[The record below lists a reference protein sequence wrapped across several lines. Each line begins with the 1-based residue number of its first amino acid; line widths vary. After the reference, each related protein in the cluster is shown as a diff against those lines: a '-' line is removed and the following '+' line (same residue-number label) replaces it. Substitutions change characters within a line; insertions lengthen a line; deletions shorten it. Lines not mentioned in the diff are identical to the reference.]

1 MKKICLLIMVALFNF
16 EAYAQLAPAPQPL
29 EDFKTIGTSKY
40 EVRYSFKFKNHHT
53 DSQYIEDT
61 RVVQIGDAIVKDYSD
76 VIYHLIHWLQS
87 TSGKAY
93 RQVQILMSL
102 CLARYSIIIK
112 RRK

>member
-1 MKKICLLIMVALFNF
+1 MIYEEDLFIDYGCPLNF

-61 RVVQIGDAIVKDYSD
+61 RVVQIGDAIVK
-76 VIYHLIHWLQS
+76 
-87 TSGKAY
+87 
-93 RQVQILMSL
+93 
-102 CLARYSIIIK
+102 IIVM
-112 RRK
+112 